1 MIVRYQQLAERIQ
14 LEIEELNQL
23 VGVIQRHWSSAKS
36 SPDSDAYLNSVAF
49 SLQSFYTGLERIF
62 ELVVNEFDKTT
73 LSDKEWHKTLLTLIS
88 HPVQDV
94 RPELLQVATA
104 VHLEEYLRF
113 RHVARNIYAT
123 HLNPIRLSPLV
134 ENLPGLWAQLKIELV
149 AFTAYLYGLAKADE
163 E

>member
-23 VGVIQRHWSSAKS
+23 VGVIQRHWLSARS

-62 ELVVNEFDKTT
+62 ELVANEFDQAA
-73 LSDKEWHKTLLTLIS
+73 LSDKEWHKVLLVLMS
-88 HPVQDV
+88 QPVQDV
-94 RPELLQVATA
+94 RPELLQAATA
-104 VHLEEYLRF
+104 VQLEEYLRF

-123 HLNPIRLSPLV
+123 HLNPTRLSPLV
-134 ENLPGLWAQLKIELV
+134 ENLPRLWAQLQLELS
-149 AFTAYLYGLAKADE
+149 AFITYLNELAKADE